1 MAMNFISVCQF
12 ISHPQGFILPDASG
26 AVLL

>member
-1 MAMNFISVCQF
+1 MAMDFISFCQC

>member
-1 MAMNFISVCQF
+1 MAKEFISVCQC